1 MQRTHRATRAGLLTI
16 FALASSACAGR
27 TAAPSPFE
35 EGGNPTILITVDN
48 QDFRDAT
55 IFVNWNGVRQR
66 VGMVIG
72 KTTETLRTEW
82 RDYVV
87 RLEVDFVGGGE
98 MKIGDGISVQPG
110 EHIDFVIMPG
120 W

>member
-1 MQRTHRATRAGLLTI
+1 MERTRRAALAGLVTVLTVVS
-16 FALASSACAGR
+16 AACAARR
-27 TAAPSPFE
+27 TAPSPFLE
-35 EGGNPTILITVDN
+35 SGDPTILLTVDN

-66 VGMVIG
+66 LGMVIG
-72 KTTETLRTEW
+72 KTTETFRAEW

-98 MKIGDGISVQPG
+98 MKLADPISVQPG

>member
-1 MQRTHRATRAGLLTI
+1 MQRTRRATRAGLLMI
-16 FALASSACAGR
+16 LALALSACAGR
-27 TAAPSPFE
+27 RAAPSPFL
-35 EGGNPTILITVDN
+35 EGGDPTILITVDN

-66 VGMVIG
+66 VGMVTG
-72 KTTETLRTEW
+72 KTTETLETPW

-87 RLEVDFVGGGE
+87 RLEVDFVGGGD
-98 MKIGDGISVQPG
+98 MKVRDAISVQPG